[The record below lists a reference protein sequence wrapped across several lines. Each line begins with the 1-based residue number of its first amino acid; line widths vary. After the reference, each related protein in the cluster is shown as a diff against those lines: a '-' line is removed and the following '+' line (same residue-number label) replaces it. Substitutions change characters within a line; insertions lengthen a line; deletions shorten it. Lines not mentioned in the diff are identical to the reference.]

1 MSEKKS
7 RILWRC
13 RRGIKEMDI
22 VLQDFIKNSYD
33 ELNNEN
39 KSAFSKL
46 LEEQDLD
53 ILNWVLGKDKPED
66 KTLIEIIKKLKTID
80 KKKKF
85 IDEIIWNIYWKGY
98 LEITNRYGM
107 SIRISKKNH

>member
-1 MSEKKS
+1 MHEEKS

-22 VLQDFIKNSYD
+22 VLQDFIKDSYD

-53 ILNWVLGKDKPED
+53 ILNWILGKDKPED
-66 KTLIEIIKKLKTID
+66 ATLIEIIKKIRSSRN
-80 KKKKF
+80 
-85 IDEIIWNIYWKGY
+85 II
-98 LEITNRYGM
+98 
-107 SIRISKKNH
+107 

>member
-13 RRGIKEMDI
+13 RRGIKEMEI

-53 ILNWVLGKDKPED
+53 ILNWVLGKEKPED
-66 KTLIEIIKKLKTID
+66 KTLIEIIKKIRSSRN
-80 KKKKF
+80 
-85 IDEIIWNIYWKGY
+85 II
-98 LEITNRYGM
+98 
-107 SIRISKKNH
+107 

>member
-1 MSEKKS
+1 MAKKKS
-7 RILWRC
+7 RLLWRC

-22 VLQDFIKNSYD
+22 VLQDFIKDSYD

-53 ILNWVLGKDKPED
+53 ILNWLLGKDKPED
-66 KTLIEIIKKLKTID
+66 KTLIEIIKKIRSSRN
-80 KKKKF
+80 
-85 IDEIIWNIYWKGY
+85 II
-98 LEITNRYGM
+98 
-107 SIRISKKNH
+107 

>member
-22 VLQDFIKNSYD
+22 VLQDFIKDSYD

-46 LEEQDLD
+46 LDEQDLD
-53 ILNWVLGKDKPED
+53 ILNWILGKDKPED
-66 KTLIEIIKKLKTID
+66 TELIEIIKKIRSSRN
-80 KKKKF
+80 
-85 IDEIIWNIYWKGY
+85 II
-98 LEITNRYGM
+98 
-107 SIRISKKNH
+107 

>member
-1 MSEKKS
+1 MHEEKS

-22 VLQDFIKNSYD
+22 VLQDFIKDSYD

-53 ILNWVLGKDKPED
+53 ILNWILGKDKPKD
-66 KTLIEIIKKLKTID
+66 TALIEIIKKIRSSRN
-80 KKKKF
+80 
-85 IDEIIWNIYWKGY
+85 II
-98 LEITNRYGM
+98 
-107 SIRISKKNH
+107 

>member
-1 MSEKKS
+1 MSKKKS
-7 RILWRC
+7 RLLWRC

-22 VLQDFIKNSYD
+22 VLQDFIKDSYD

-66 KTLIEIIKKLKTID
+66 KTLIEIIKKIRSSRN
-80 KKKKF
+80 
-85 IDEIIWNIYWKGY
+85 II
-98 LEITNRYGM
+98 
-107 SIRISKKNH
+107 

>member
-53 ILNWVLGKDKPED
+53 ILNWILGKDKPED
-66 KTLIEIIKKLKTID
+66 TALIEIIKKIRSSRN
-80 KKKKF
+80 
-85 IDEIIWNIYWKGY
+85 II
-98 LEITNRYGM
+98 
-107 SIRISKKNH
+107 

>member
-1 MSEKKS
+1 MHEEKS

-22 VLQDFIKNSYD
+22 VLQDFIKDSYD

-66 KTLIEIIKKLKTID
+66 AALIEIIKK
-80 KKKKF
+80 
-85 IDEIIWNIYWKGY
+85 
-98 LEITNRYGM
+98 
-107 SIRISKKNH
+107 IRS

>member
-53 ILNWVLGKDKPED
+53 ILNWVLGKDKPDD
-66 KTLIEIIKKLKTID
+66 KTLIEIIKKIRSSRN
-80 KKKKF
+80 
-85 IDEIIWNIYWKGY
+85 II
-98 LEITNRYGM
+98 
-107 SIRISKKNH
+107 

>member
-33 ELNNEN
+33 ELNNKN

-66 KTLIEIIKKLKTID
+66 KTLIEIIKKIRSSRN
-80 KKKKF
+80 
-85 IDEIIWNIYWKGY
+85 II
-98 LEITNRYGM
+98 
-107 SIRISKKNH
+107 

>member
-7 RILWRC
+7 RILWSC

-22 VLQDFIKNSYD
+22 VLQDFIKDSYD

-53 ILNWVLGKDKPED
+53 ILNWVLGKDKPDD
-66 KTLIEIIKKLKTID
+66 KTLIEIIKKIRSSRN
-80 KKKKF
+80 
-85 IDEIIWNIYWKGY
+85 II
-98 LEITNRYGM
+98 
-107 SIRISKKNH
+107 

>member
-53 ILNWVLGKDKPED
+53 ILNWVLGKEKPED
-66 KTLIEIIKKLKTID
+66 KTLIEIIKKIRSSRN
-80 KKKKF
+80 
-85 IDEIIWNIYWKGY
+85 II
-98 LEITNRYGM
+98 
-107 SIRISKKNH
+107 

>member
-1 MSEKKS
+1 MHEEKS

-22 VLQDFIKNSYD
+22 VLQDFIKDSYD

-46 LEEQDLD
+46 LEEEDLD
-53 ILNWVLGKDKPED
+53 ILNWILGKDKPED
-66 KTLIEIIKKLKTID
+66 ATLIEIIKKIRSSRN
-80 KKKKF
+80 
-85 IDEIIWNIYWKGY
+85 II
-98 LEITNRYGM
+98 
-107 SIRISKKNH
+107 

>member
-1 MSEKKS
+1 MSKKKS
-7 RILWRC
+7 RLLWRC

-22 VLQDFIKNSYD
+22 VLQDFIKDSYD

-53 ILNWVLGKDKPED
+53 ILNWILGKGKPED
-66 KTLIEIIKKLKTID
+66 TALIEIIKKIRSSRN
-80 KKKKF
+80 
-85 IDEIIWNIYWKGY
+85 II
-98 LEITNRYGM
+98 
-107 SIRISKKNH
+107 

>member
-53 ILNWVLGKDKPED
+53 ILNWILGKDKPED
-66 KTLIEIIKKLKTID
+66 KTLIEIIKKIRSSRN
-80 KKKKF
+80 
-85 IDEIIWNIYWKGY
+85 II
-98 LEITNRYGM
+98 
-107 SIRISKKNH
+107 

>member
-1 MSEKKS
+1 MSKKKS
-7 RILWRC
+7 RLLWRC

-22 VLQDFIKNSYD
+22 VLQDFIKDSYD

-53 ILNWVLGKDKPED
+53 ILNWIL
-66 KTLIEIIKKLKTID
+66 
-80 KKKKF
+80 
-85 IDEIIWNIYWKGY
+85 
-98 LEITNRYGM
+98 
-107 SIRISKKNH
+107 

>member
-22 VLQDFIKNSYD
+22 VLQDFIKDSYD

-53 ILNWVLGKDKPED
+53 ILNWILGKDKPED
-66 KTLIEIIKKLKTID
+66 TALIEIIKKIRSSRN
-80 KKKKF
+80 
-85 IDEIIWNIYWKGY
+85 II
-98 LEITNRYGM
+98 
-107 SIRISKKNH
+107 

>member
-7 RILWRC
+7 RIFWRC

-53 ILNWVLGKDKPED
+53 ILNWVLGKDKPND
-66 KTLIEIIKKLKTID
+66 KTLIEIIKKIRSSRN
-80 KKKKF
+80 
-85 IDEIIWNIYWKGY
+85 II
-98 LEITNRYGM
+98 
-107 SIRISKKNH
+107 

>member
-1 MSEKKS
+1 MSKKKS
-7 RILWRC
+7 RLLWRC

-22 VLQDFIKNSYD
+22 VLQDFIKDSYD

-66 KTLIEIIKKLKTID
+66 TALIEIIKKIRSSRN
-80 KKKKF
+80 
-85 IDEIIWNIYWKGY
+85 II
-98 LEITNRYGM
+98 
-107 SIRISKKNH
+107 